1 MPGKETLLVA
11 GRQYEEL
18 SWKWRLNRLVL
29 EVASLTRNQSRGLG
43 GATFDEKSVP
53 PWTRGDFRGV
63 LGRNSQLGV
72 GCRSG
77 NPPRRFA
84 PPLRR
89 RGFSKKHHRSGVSR
103 RKRLGIF
110 LPPRGPRHFSKNGK
124 SLLQLSFVGLL
135 AIFADFEGL
144 GMPHLHSLLR
154 PIPILQLRTVA
165 IRQSP

>member
-89 RGFSKKHHRSGVSR
+89 RGFSKSITGQAFPGGRDLASSCRLEDHVTSR
-103 RKRLGIF
+103 RTERVFSAQLCRVAGHIRRF
-110 LPPRGPRHFSKNGK
+110 RRPRHAAPS
-124 SLLQLSFVGLL
+124 SLAPAHTNPSTAHGS
-135 AIFADFEGL
+135 D
-144 GMPHLHSLLR
+144 P
-154 PIPILQLRTVA
+154 PIP
-165 IRQSP
+165 